1 MESFTDSLN
10 KLAATSKGVAQLLL
24 AIGENRLELLS
35 VEVQLELQRLI
46 RMMLLVLGIS
56 TFGLLAVM
64 SLTASLVFLL
74 KAYPPAAVL
83 LVLAS
88 LYAAI
93 GAFLYSRLTR
103 LLRNWQVFSATLDQI
118 RKDRASQESMPS

>member
-1 MESFTDSLN
+1 MDPITDSLH

-35 VEVQLELQRLI
+35 VEVQEALQQLI
-46 RMMLLVLGIS
+46 RMLLLVLGIS
-56 TFGLLAVM
+56 VFGLLAVVT
-64 SLTASLVFLL
+64 LTASLVFLL
-74 KAYPPAAVL
+74 KAYPPAGVL

-93 GAFLYSRLTR
+93 GFFLYSRLTR
-103 LLRNWQVFSATLDQI
+103 LLRNWQIFSATLDQI
-118 RKDRASQESMPS
+118 RKDRACQESITS

>member
-1 MESFTDSLN
+1 MESFTDSLQ

-64 SLTASLVFLL
+64 FFTASLVFLL